1 MFLEEEEKK
10 LGYPVALLGDG
21 VKIYFQHYDS
31 REEAEEKWKL
41 RSERINYNNIFI
53 MSTERDMC
61 SYEDLK
67 NFDKLPYSNKVIFT
81 RKKYPEIK
89 SSFYI
94 KGFEDKKEVGVLFK
108 YRNKILMKRYYEDF
122 DFIKWFNSNLNKVK
136 L

>member
-1 MFLEEEEKK
+1 
-10 LGYPVALLGDG
+10 
-21 VKIYFQHYDS
+21 
-31 REEAEEKWKL
+31 
-41 RSERINYNNIFI
+41 

-61 SYEDLK
+61 TYENLK

-81 RKKYPEIK
+81 KKKYHEIK

-94 KGFEDKKEVGVLFK
+94 KDFEDKKEVGVLFK